1 MEKLTCK
8 EIQSHCVE
16 MLRYFDAYA
25 TSQNITYYLSGGT
38 LLGAVRHQGF
48 IPWDDDVDLMLPRKD
63 YERLIHDF
71 DGGERYEIIS
81 CETNDEY
88 GTPFARIWD
97 KRTALKW
104 TSSREVPIGVF
115 IDLFPIELVRV
126 LQFFTSIHRIR
137 TSRHVWPERQL
148 EERVNRHPT
157 RVNCRHS
164 RGSNH
169 NHPFG

>member
-115 IDLFPIELVRV
+115 IDLFPID
-126 LQFFTSIHRIR
+126 
-137 TSRHVWPERQL
+137 
-148 EERVNRHPT
+148 
-157 RVNCRHS
+157 
-164 RGSNH
+164 
-169 NHPFG
+169 

>member
-1 MEKLTCK
+1 MNLTGKRLSYGKLTCK

-81 CETNDEY
+81 CETMMSMGLHSLEY
-88 GTPFARIWD
+88 GTKEQR
-97 KRTALKW
+97 
-104 TSSREVPIGVF
+104 
-115 IDLFPIELVRV
+115 
-126 LQFFTSIHRIR
+126 
-137 TSRHVWPERQL
+137 
-148 EERVNRHPT
+148 
-157 RVNCRHS
+157 
-164 RGSNH
+164 
-169 NHPFG
+169 